1 MKTKLSFIPMIAL
14 ALLTSCKNDDDTTT
28 PVITSQ
34 GAFVVNEGSFGSG
47 NASISYVDFTTGVI
61 SNNVFESTNSYP
73 LGDVAQSMLI
83 HNDKGFIVVNNS
95 QKVEVVN
102 SNDLTS
108 IATITGFSSPRYILI
123 AGNKGYVTD
132 WFSNTVRVVDM
143 NSYSIIKSIPTGNGP
158 EQMLFFNNKLYVTN
172 VGGFGN
178 DSTVTVISTESDSA
192 IATIVTGM
200 NPNSIHNDANGMIW
214 VLCGGSTG
222 PDFTGGTADDIAGSI
237 VKINPVTNSVESQF
251 TMNSSDHPV
260 KLQLNGVGNEMYYL
274 LGTDGYTG
282 KIVKSSINN
291 PSTQITMI
299 DKSFYG
305 LAVDP
310 TTGNLLGGFVPGFTQ
325 NGYVFRYKS
334 DGTLMDSLEC
344 GIAPNN
350 FAFKN

>member
-1 MKTKLSFIPMIAL
+1 MKTKLFFTMIIIIAL
-14 ALLTSCKNDDDTTT
+14 LASCKKDDKDTT

-34 GAFVVNEGSFGSG
+34 GAFVVNEGSFGAG
-47 NASISYVDFTTGVI
+47 NASISYVDFSTGVI
-61 SNNVFESTNSYP
+61 SNNIFESTNSYP
-73 LGDVAQSMLI
+73 LGDVAQSILI
-83 HNDKGFIVVNNS
+83 HNEKAFIVVNNS

-102 SNDLTS
+102 SNDFTS
-108 IATITGFSSPRYILI
+108 ITTITGFSSPRHILI

-132 WFSNTVRVVDM
+132 WFSNMVRVVDM
-143 NSYSIIKSIPTGNGP
+143 NTYSIIKSIPTGNGP
-158 EQMLFFNNKLYVTN
+158 EQMLLLSNKLYVTN

-192 IATIVTGM
+192 IATITTGM
-200 NPNSIHNDANGMIW
+200 NPNSIRKDANGMIW

-222 PDFTGGTADDIAGSI
+222 PDFTGGTADDIAGTI
-237 VKINPVTNSVESQF
+237 VKINPATNSVESQF
-251 TMNSSDHPV
+251 TMNSYDHPV
-260 KLQLNGVGNEMYYL
+260 KLQINGAGNELYYL

-291 PSTQITMI
+291 PSTQTTLV

-325 NGYVFRYKS
+325 NGFVFRYKGN
-334 DGTLMDSLEC
+334 GTLIDSLEC